1 MKKNALI
8 SVVLSILILATSV
21 VFGQDKKV
29 EKAQKTVVKTY
40 VNGTL
45 AFIKEA
51 VSLKKESKREDGD
64 PFIGKASDHFK
75 HAAELYNSGDL
86 EKAIYHA
93 MKARKYL
100 AQSMKLDKGKYVEDT
115 DFTELFLN
123 FKDPKDKANKD
134 FYKNNKI
141 MFKNTKDDSIG
152 DFESSL
158 DPDVEVTGDDGS
170 VDLKAL
176 IKVK

>member
-1 MKKNALI
+1 MKKNVII
-8 SVVLSILILATSV
+8 SVVLSIFILATSV

-29 EKAQKTVVKTY
+29 DKAKKTVTKTY
-40 VNGTL
+40 VNGTI

-51 VSLKKESKREDGD
+51 VALKKESKREDGE
-64 PFIGKASDHFK
+64 PFIAKASDHFK
-75 HAAELYNSGDL
+75 HAVELYSNNDL
-86 EKAIYHA
+86 EKAIYHSL
-93 MKARKYL
+93 KARKYL

-141 MFKNTKDDSIG
+141 MFKNTKDASIG
-152 DFESSL
+152 EFDNEL
-158 DPDVEVTGDDGS
+158 DADVEVTTEDAN
-170 VDLKAL
+170 VDVKGLV
-176 IKVK
+176 KVK

>member
-1 MKKNALI
+1 MKKNVII
-8 SVVLSILILATSV
+8 SVVLSIFILATSV

-29 EKAQKTVVKTY
+29 DKAKKTVAKTY
-40 VNGTL
+40 VNGTV

-51 VSLKKESKREDGD
+51 IALKKESKRESGE
-64 PFIGKASDHFK
+64 PFIAKAADHYK
-75 HAAELYNSGDL
+75 HAVELYNNNDL
-86 EKAIYHA
+86 EKAIYHSL
-93 MKARKYL
+93 KARKYI

-141 MFKNTKDDSIG
+141 MFKNTKDASIG
-152 DFESSL
+152 EFENELDAEVELTAEDANVDVKSL
-158 DPDVEVTGDDGS
+158 
-170 VDLKAL
+170 L
-176 IKVK
+176 KVK